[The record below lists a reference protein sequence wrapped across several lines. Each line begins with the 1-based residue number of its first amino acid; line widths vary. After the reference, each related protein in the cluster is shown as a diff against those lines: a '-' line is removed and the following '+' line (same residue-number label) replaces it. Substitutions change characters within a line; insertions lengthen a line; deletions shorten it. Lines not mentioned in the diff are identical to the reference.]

1 MMDPGQKPRKPKF
14 KYTRQLIRLAVDDG
28 MTQKEI
34 AALCRVEQSVVSGWL
49 NGKSLAFEHQV
60 AELKRRYGRLLNR
73 TTSRVY
79 LVHREPAEPDRWEHT
94 SRAQR
99 LMRLKEAEEMR
110 LKEARTRPPR
120 RDGGAED
127 APDAS
132 ELDELRNEI
141 AGGVPGVDHCGVE
154 WLIKIDQIEYAARHA
169 PPAVTLIEGPI
180 TLRHTFVR
188 LETAR
193 RGSEHEP
200 ARVPIARWLVH
211 HQAHRPPGRFVLV
224 RQRRRMLV
232 GLRSHRWEE
241 ELRRVSSSRP
251 TRFLPD
257 DHPVEC
263 ADDAGR
269 WLSFVEGPFDA
280 AGLLAYCDRY
290 LGDRSTLHGPHDE
303 LALPFLVRK
312 MLVELGCLRPGLR
325 SRTPPDAR
333 AAASPRQKPRE
344 RVTR

>member
-1 MMDPGQKPRKPKF
+1 MMDPGPKPRKPKF

-79 LVHREPAEPDRWEHT
+79 LVHREPAELAPWEHT
-94 SRAQR
+94 ERAQR
-99 LMRLKEAEEMR
+99 LMRLEEAEELR
-110 LKEARTRPPR
+110 RKEARSSPPR
-120 RDGGAED
+120 RDEGAEHS
-127 APDAS
+127 PDAS
-132 ELDELRNEI
+132 ELDELQNEI
-141 AGGVPGVDHCGVE
+141 TGGVLGADRFGIR
-154 WLIKIDQIEYAARHA
+154 WLIEIDRIEYAARHA
-169 PPAVTLIEGPI
+169 PPVVTLIEGPI
-180 TLRHTFVR
+180 TLRHTFVQ

-193 RGSEHEP
+193 RGSEYEP

-224 RQRRRMLV
+224 RQQRRMLA

-241 ELRRVSSSRP
+241 ELQRVNSSASMRFSR
-251 TRFLPD
+251 D
-257 DHPVEC
+257 GYPVEC

-312 MLVELGCLRPGLR
+312 MLVELGHDVPGM
-325 SRTPPDAR
+325 D
-333 AAASPRQKPRE
+333 
-344 RVTR
+344 RVPAED